1 MNQAA
6 EMVNTHYA
14 QKIFEEM
21 GIESI
26 HWVDDKFN
34 ENNTS
39 SHQEQE
45 CIDTILSLYEQ
56 QNFEK
61 IKGLIEEVFKVE
73 ELENL
78 PDMPVAEIKSYFKEK
93 ISNHNIQSV
102 VSFLDVKQD
111 LDDDHFAA
119 MKGVLTSSAKKLET
133 YTWHAWNASKVG
145 LEDLKNSFFI
155 IDHEYSDENEVV
167 GTGADIIEALTKKM
181 DVSSYCFLLTHAVA
195 AGDEEN
201 ALRDEIIKSKSLDE
215 DAQVKFSVISKKIL
229 KDKDKSAVDYA
240 LGEIAKS
247 VYFRRSNVTIFDQI
261 KSEIEVQLN
270 ALRSDLCQS
279 SAFEI
284 EKVIFKS
291 SKTEGSSELDLLRR
305 FIAIKNDQA
314 LNGVIKNG
322 LLDEHI
328 KKIRSIQ
335 TIQIEGEIP
344 TTLNTGSISR
354 FIDYRNTELFDEFV
368 NQVNSPLASGDIF
381 EFSVA
386 DGESTSKFILAGQE
400 CELMLRENGKRRAE
414 EVMLIP
420 FIEKTGDVSTIGKA
434 EKFYKASDLGKYE
447 VALPMRNNEGCK
459 LQFDLARAITAAPKI
474 LDLCVFNKC
483 GSIKIDLESDAN
495 FFPSLSGLTQLFQN
509 LKAELNKSA
518 EDKKVPMFTLGPNQ
532 PKWFDD
538 KIFGIDGQRIK
549 RLRSPYI
556 NELLHKYFAYK
567 SRIAFEH
574 DFSRAR

>member
-1 MNQAA
+1 MNQAV
-6 EMVNTHYA
+6 EIVNTQYA
-14 QKIFEEM
+14 KKIFEEM

-26 HWVDDKFN
+26 HWVDDKFK
-34 ENNTS
+34 EDNTG

-45 CIDTILSLYEQ
+45 CITNILSLHHQ
-56 QNFEK
+56 GDFQK
-61 IKGLIEEVFKVE
+61 IERLITEVFE
-73 ELENL
+73 TDGFENL
-78 PDMPVAEIKSYFKEK
+78 PEMPEAEIKSYFEGK
-93 ISNHNIQSV
+93 ITNQNIQSV
-102 VSFLDVKQD
+102 VGFLDLTQD

-119 MKGVLTSSAKKLET
+119 MKDVLTTSAAKLKT
-133 YTWHAWNASKVG
+133 YTWHTWNGSKG
-145 LEDLKNSFFI
+145 RLEGLKNSFFI
-155 IDHEYSDENEVV
+155 IDHDYSDENGAV
-167 GTGADIIEALTKKM
+167 GTGADIIESLTKKM

-195 AGDEEN
+195 AGDEEDD
-201 ALRDEIIKSKSLDE
+201 LRGSIIKNKSLDE

-314 LNGVIKNG
+314 LNEVIQNG
-322 LLDEHI
+322 LLDGHI
-328 KKIRSIQ
+328 KKIRSVQ
-335 TIQIEGEIP
+335 AIQIDGENQAP
-344 TTLNTGSISR
+344 LNTGSISR

-381 EFSVA
+381 EFLVA
-386 DGESTSKFILAGQE
+386 DDHSPKKFILAGQD
-400 CELMLRENGKRRAE
+400 CELMLRANGERGAE
-414 EVMLIP
+414 EAILIP
-420 FIEKTGDVSTIGKA
+420 FIEKTEDISTNKSA
-434 EKFYKASDLGKYE
+434 DKFYKAPALGRHE
-447 VALPMRNNEGCK
+447 IALPVRNNQGSK
-459 LQFDLARAITAAPKI
+459 LQFDLTRAITVVPKI
-474 LDLCVFNKC
+474 LDLCVFNKD
-483 GSIKIDLESDAN
+483 GDIKIDLESDAN
-495 FFPSLSGLTQLFQN
+495 FFPSLPGLMGLFQN
-509 LKAELNKSA
+509 LKIELKKLD
-518 EDKKVPMFTLGPNQ
+518 EDNDVPKFTLGLNMPMR
-532 PKWFDD
+532 FED
-538 KIFGIDGQRIK
+538 KTFCMNGRRIK

-574 DFSRAR
+574 DFSREK